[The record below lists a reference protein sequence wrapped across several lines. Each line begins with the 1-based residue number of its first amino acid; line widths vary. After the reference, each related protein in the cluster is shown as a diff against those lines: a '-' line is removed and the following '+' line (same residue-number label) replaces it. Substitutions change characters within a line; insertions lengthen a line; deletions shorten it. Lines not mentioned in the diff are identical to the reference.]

1 MYNLKNMYKLCTQ
14 M

>member
-1 MYNLKNMYKLCTQ
+1 MRSQKNMYKLVCT